1 MTFVLVHGGGHGAWC
16 WERMIPHLSGDAV
29 ALDLPGR
36 GSRPAPLEEIEVDD
50 WVDAVVETIAELES
64 DRIVLVGHS
73 LAGMTLPPVA
83 DRVSERLERMI
94 YVSCSVPAEG
104 RTVMDML
111 SAEIAPLAEE
121 NRKNQV
127 ASVLLEEIARSMFCS
142 DMNSEQARFVL
153 DRLVPEAWS
162 PMLEPSRLAGLE
174 RGVVATYVKLLRDV
188 VVPPALQD
196 EVIANLGTV
205 EVVEFDAGHDTM
217 VSQPEAL
224 ARLINDIAGR

>member
-16 WERMIPHLSGDAV
+16 WEHMIPHISEDAV

-36 GSRPAPLEEIEVDD
+36 GSRPAPLEKIKVVD
-50 WVDAVVETIAELES
+50 WVDAVVETIDELES

-73 LAGMTLPPVA
+73 LAGMVLPPVA
-83 DRVSERLERMI
+83 DRISERLERMI

-104 RTVMDML
+104 RAVMDML

-127 ASVLLEEIARSMFCS
+127 ASVLPEEVARSMFCS

-174 RGVVATYVKLLRDV
+174 RGVAATYVKLLRDV

-196 EVIANLGTV
+196 EVIANLGSV
-205 EVVEFDAGHDTM
+205 EVVELDAGHDAM
-217 VSQPEAL
+217 VSQPKAL
-224 ARLINDIAGR
+224 ALLINDIAGP

>member
-127 ASVLLEEIARSMFCS
+127 ASVLPEEIARSMFCS
-142 DMNSEQARFVL
+142 DMNSEQACFVL

-174 RGVVATYVKLLRDV
+174 RGVAATYVKLLRDV